1 MGPYT
6 LGKYGYKM
14 GPYTLGKYGYK
25 MGTYIPTR
33 KTRSINSMKN
43 GKDRSISFKKI

>member
-1 MGPYT
+1 MMGPYT

-25 MGTYIPTR
+25 MGPYIPTR
-33 KTRSINSMKN
+33 KTRSINSMK
-43 GKDRSISFKKI
+43 KWKRSVHKL